1 MVNRRSLPAVSLA
14 VAAALALSACGGGD
28 GKSGE
33 DDKIAG
39 ADGGGGSSAAPE
51 PGASPEA
58 ERPAIKLPTDMKNV
72 FEGGGTG
79 DPVAEAVLRDSEG
92 RINSLDEAIHTR
104 SLERPAFGFYNTGDA
119 ARGAAVWVQGF
130 YDDKITWTG
139 TVRYYDR
146 KVTVEGKKK
155 DKATLSYCADE
166 SKAFNKDL
174 KSGKVSDAVD
184 GSGDSLV
191 AYTTRL
197 VKNDKGVW
205 QTTDVYSKRGT
216 SPCQ

>member
-1 MVNRRSLPAVSLA
+1 MVNRRSFPAASLA
-14 VAAALALSACGGGD
+14 VAAVLLLSACGGGD
-28 GKSGE
+28 EKSGE
-33 DDKIAG
+33 GDKIAG
-39 ADGGGGSSAAPE
+39 ADGGGTSAAPDPSAAPE
-51 PGASPEA
+51 VK
-58 ERPAIKLPTDMKNV
+58 RPAIKLPTDMKNV

-79 DPVAEAVLRDSEG
+79 DPVVEAVLRDSEG

-166 SKAFNKDL
+166 SEAFNKEL

-184 GSGDSLV
+184 GSDDSLV

-216 SPCQ
+216 SQCQ

>member
-14 VAAALALSACGGGD
+14 VVAVLALSACGGGD
-28 GKSGE
+28 GESGE
-33 DDKIAG
+33 GDKIAG
-39 ADGGGGSSAAPE
+39 ADGGGSTSAAPE
-51 PGASPEA
+51 PGASPEV
-58 ERPAIKLPTDMKNV
+58 ERPAIKLPKDMKNV
-72 FEGGGTG
+72 FEGGATG
-79 DPVAEAVLRDSEG
+79 DPVVEAVLRDSEG

-155 DKATLSYCADE
+155 DKAILSYCSDE
-166 SKAFNKDL
+166 SKAFNKEL

-191 AYTTRL
+191 SYTTRL

-216 SPCQ
+216 SQCQ

>member
-1 MVNRRSLPAVSLA
+1 MVNRRSLPAVPLA
-14 VAAALALSACGGGD
+14 VAAVLSLSACGGG
-28 GKSGE
+28 GEKSAE
-33 DDKIAG
+33 DDRIAG
-39 ADGGGGSSAAPE
+39 ADGGGSTSAAPG
-51 PGASPEA
+51 PSASPEVK
-58 ERPAIKLPTDMKNV
+58 RPAIKLPKDMKNV

-79 DPVAEAVLRDSEG
+79 DPVVEAVLRDSEG

-166 SKAFNKDL
+166 SKAFNKEL

-191 AYTTRL
+191 FYHTRL

>member
-1 MVNRRSLPAVSLA
+1 MVNRRSLPAVPLA
-14 VAAALALSACGGGD
+14 VAAVLSLSACGGG
-28 GKSGE
+28 GEKSAE
-33 DDKIAG
+33 DDRIAG
-39 ADGGGGSSAAPE
+39 ADGGGSTSAAPG
-51 PGASPEA
+51 PSASPEVK
-58 ERPAIKLPTDMKNV
+58 RPAIKLPKDMKNV

-79 DPVAEAVLRDSEG
+79 DPVVEAVLRDSEG

-146 KVTVEGKKK
+146 KVTVEGRKK

-166 SKAFNKDL
+166 SKAFNKEL

-191 AYTTRL
+191 FYRTRL